1 MSYRLPLNISISTII
16 VCSFFVAGCEASNAS
31 NENKTVAAQ
40 ITASPKSDI
49 EGAWEL
55 VWSRA
60 NGKIDN
66 PGKPMQLKIF
76 CNGFFCYLMQNSST
90 GKWNEGGGG
99 TYETDGNT
107 YKEIHKYNANP
118 EYVGFTDWQEFK
130 IQGDTLY
137 MTLFTKALN
146 GKGEDVTS
154 QWPRIEE
161 KRVRARKS

>member
-1 MSYRLPLNISISTII
+1 MSYHSLPNIFTSTLII
-16 VCSFFVAGCEASNAS
+16 CLFFSAGCASNAS
-31 NENKTVAAQ
+31 DKNKTAGDEMA
-40 ITASPKSDI
+40 TRPKSDI

-55 VWSRA
+55 VWSKS

-66 PGKPMQLKIF
+66 PGKPMQLKVF

-90 GKWNEGGGG
+90 GKWNEAGGG
-99 TYETDGNT
+99 TYETDGKT

-130 IQGDTLY
+130 IEGDTLY

-146 GKGEDVTS
+146 GKGEDVTL

-161 KRVRARKS
+161 KRVRARK